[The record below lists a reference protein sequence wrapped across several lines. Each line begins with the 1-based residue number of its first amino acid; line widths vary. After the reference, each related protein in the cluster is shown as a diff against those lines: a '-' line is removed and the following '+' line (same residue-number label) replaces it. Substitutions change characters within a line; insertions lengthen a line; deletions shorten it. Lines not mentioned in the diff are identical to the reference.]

1 MKFYD
6 LPPELIRK
14 IYEFDDTY
22 HIIYKNNVRY
32 LKNVFKVTNNYIK
45 AHNLNENSVYS
56 YKNLYKFNRTN
67 FRYMY

>member
-1 MKFYD
+1 MKFYE
-6 LPPELIRK
+6 LPKELIIK
-14 IYEFDDTY
+14 IYEYDNTY

-32 LKNVFKVTNNYIK
+32 LKNVFKVTNNFIK